1 MGLFKK
7 LREIDA
13 NSSRANIYKD
23 RQAAV
28 KAKRE
33 EQQAA
38 KTPHPIM
45 PLHKRGEKLLADNLS
60 QDETVLVKLPG
71 QFGQGLVMTNK
82 RLYIVKWGFQA
93 GSTFGG
99 KCIAYEYRN
108 ITALEIRK
116 HMTSRFVQILTPA
129 TQDRKMSYWAER
141 DKGNN
146 AIESDFTVTYE
157 KKYDEVFQKAV
168 TMARDA
174 ISKLHEGNHATTQDD
189 SLAQLEK
196 LAELKQK
203 GVITDEEFATKKK
216 QLLGL

>member
-7 LREIDA
+7 LREMDA
-13 NSSRANIYKD
+13 NSSRANIYKE

-38 KTPHPIM
+38 KTPRLIM
-45 PLHKRGEKLLADNLS
+45 PLHKRGEKLLTDNLS

-108 ITALEIRK
+108 ITALEMR
-116 HMTSRFVQILTPA
+116 
-129 TQDRKMSYWAER
+129 TQC
-141 DKGNN
+141 
-146 AIESDFTVTYE
+146 
-157 KKYDEVFQKAV
+157 VFEP
-168 TMARDA
+168 T
-174 ISKLHEGNHATTQDD
+174 
-189 SLAQLEK
+189 
-196 LAELKQK
+196 
-203 GVITDEEFATKKK
+203 F
-216 QLLGL
+216 